1 MVKLSSA
8 QRKSM
13 PKSEFGLPG
22 KKAYPMPDA
31 SHAANAKAR
40 ASQAVNAGRMGKS
53 TEAKIDA
60 KANRVMGKTG
70 NDLPKRGQRTA
81 THNDTK
87 HPGSHDEW
95 EALGRD

>member
-1 MVKLSSA
+1 MAKLTSA
-8 QRKSM
+8 ARKAM
-13 PKSEFGLPG
+13 PKSEFGIPG

-40 ASQAVNAGRMGKS
+40 ASQAVNAGRMSKG

-60 KANRVMGKTG
+60 KADRVMGK
-70 NDLPKRGQRTA
+70 NPERGERTA
-81 THNDTK
+81 KNRATQDMR

-95 EALGRD
+95 EKLGS

>member
-1 MVKLSSA
+1 MAKLSSA

-40 ASQAVNAGRMGKS
+40 ASQAVNEGRMSKS
-53 TEAKIDA
+53 TESKIDA
-60 KANRVMGKTG
+60 KADRVMGKM
-70 NDLPKRGQRTA
+70 PMRGERTETNQRTREVR
-81 THNDTK
+81 
-87 HPGSHDEW
+87 HPASHAEFED
-95 EALGRD
+95 LGK